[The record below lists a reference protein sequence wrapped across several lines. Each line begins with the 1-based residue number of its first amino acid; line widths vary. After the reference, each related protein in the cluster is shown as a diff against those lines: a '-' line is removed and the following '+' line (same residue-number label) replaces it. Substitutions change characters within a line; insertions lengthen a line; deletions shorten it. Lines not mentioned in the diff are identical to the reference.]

1 MQNHPAAD
9 LFPMMTSE
17 ELLLL
22 TEDIAENGLRE
33 PIVTLD
39 GKVLDGRN
47 RLQACGNANVEPEF
61 VEYEGSEPYTYVISV
76 NLHRRHLTSSQI
88 AAIAVDASEPLMEEV
103 ARRASRGR
111 AEAAATRPRDERG
124 KLASSAVSNETA
136 LEPKYGNRS
145 REILANQ
152 FGTSHAQVGRAQ
164 KVRAEDP
171 ELFQQIKDGEVS
183 VGAAYN
189 QVKGE
194 PKEYQSTKDS
204 RKDTFWDD
212 MKLLNRNMKDYM
224 KFAGAPKEAKKRAA
238 AARDASTSFASLSEV
253 MEMRSE
259 TDSITF
265 RRR

>member
-1 MQNHPAAD
+1 MENHPAAE
-9 LFPMMTSE
+9 LFPMMTTD

-22 TEDIAENGLRE
+22 TDDIAENGLRE

-47 RLQACGNANVEPEF
+47 RLQACGNAKVEPRF
-61 VEYEGSEPYTYVISV
+61 VVYDGAEPFNYVVSV
-76 NLHRRHLTSSQI
+76 NLHRRHLTQSQI
-88 AAIAVDASEPLMEEV
+88 AAIAADAREPLM
-103 ARRASRGR
+103 
-111 AEAAATRPRDERG
+111 AEARKRQAHGQTAPGHPKERLG
-124 KLASSAVSNETA
+124 PNDPERSSS
-136 LEPKYGNRS
+136 PSGRS
-145 REILANQ
+145 RQIVADQ
-152 FGTSHAQVGRAQ
+152 FGVGHMQVGRAW
-164 KVRAEDP
+164 KVREEDP

>member
-1 MQNHPAAD
+1 M
-9 LFPMMTSE
+9 
-17 ELLLL
+17 
-22 TEDIAENGLRE
+22 
-33 PIVTLD
+33 
-39 GKVLDGRN
+39 GKSG
-47 RLQACGNANVEPEF
+47 
-61 VEYEGSEPYTYVISV
+61 
-76 NLHRRHLTSSQI
+76 
-88 AAIAVDASEPLMEEV
+88 
-103 ARRASRGR
+103 
-111 AEAAATRPRDERG
+111 
-124 KLASSAVSNETA
+124 
-136 LEPKYGNRS
+136 RS
-145 REILANQ
+145 REIVADQ
-152 FGTSHAQVGRAQ
+152 FGVSHAQVGRAW
-164 KVRAEDP
+164 KVREEDP

-194 PKEYQSTKDS
+194 TKEYQSTKDS